1 MHETGK
7 KREVDFGMRIRREG
21 QIWKGFF
28 MGMVREQSRL
38 DKVLDGRTKPN
49 TTIFGKL
56 QGCTN
61 FKYIIIG

>member
-7 KREVDFGMRIRREG
+7 KREVVFGVMIRREG
-21 QIWKGFF
+21 QIRRGFF
-28 MGMVREQSRL
+28 MCMVWEQSRL

-49 TTIFGKL
+49 TTIFSKL